1 MVRLSSRADGL
12 HANCLSTLASHYLH
26 FAWLEL
32 HPPHDMIGRA
42 SPNPS
47 QGGGFC
53 AYALALAVNEQL
65 HLVGIVVIAPHVNLL
80 TFEPVPV
87 GEEMQH
93 GRVRPLA
100 LVHVIHILRLTT
112 EVDDAKVAAAG
123 WEAIGC
129 GFTDVVEARPDKLS
143 TAIRRMLHHVPVLF
157 VRRTPRGMHVV
168 VGRTHE
174 TGVGIGQPPLLR
186 RLADGVAGHHVVACR
201 LQG

>member
-1 MVRLSSRADGL
+1 
-12 HANCLSTLASHYLH
+12 
-26 FAWLEL
+26 
-32 HPPHDMIGRA
+32 
-42 SPNPS
+42 
-47 QGGGFC
+47 
-53 AYALALAVNEQL
+53 
-65 HLVGIVVIAPHVNLL
+65 
-80 TFEPVPV
+80 
-87 GEEMQH
+87 MQH
-93 GRVRPLA
+93 GLVRPLA

-201 LQG
+201 LQGGDTFRHDERTAGEVLGHVFDPLMVVVEADDVDAFSFEQVIVGRRFVTA